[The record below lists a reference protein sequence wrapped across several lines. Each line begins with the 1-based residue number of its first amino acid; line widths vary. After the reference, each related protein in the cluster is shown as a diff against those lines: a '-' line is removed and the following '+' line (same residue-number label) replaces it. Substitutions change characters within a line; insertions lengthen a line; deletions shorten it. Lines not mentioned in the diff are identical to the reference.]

1 MKIIALSILNVLD
14 ETQKIQNFSLF
25 EFKKNINKIIDKKFI
40 DYLGFQEELNS
51 VISKYVSKTKQKKYL
66 QQTYKSF
73 TSAHIITEI
82 VNRSIIE
89 NVTDNVRIM
98 RDMVDR

>member
-1 MKIIALSILNVLD
+1 M
-14 ETQKIQNFSLF
+14 
-25 EFKKNINKIIDKKFI
+25 
-40 DYLGFQEELNS
+40 
-51 VISKYVSKTKQKKYL
+51 ISKYVSKTKQKKYL

-73 TSAHIITEI
+73 TSAHIIKEI

>member
-51 VISKYVSKTKQKKYL
+51 VINKYISKTKKKHL

-73 TSAHIITEI
+73 TGAHIIKEKVKQ
-82 VNRSIIE
+82 VNNRKCY
-89 NVTDNVRIM
+89 
-98 RDMVDR
+98 

>member
-51 VISKYVSKTKQKKYL
+51 VISKYVSKTKQKIYL

-73 TSAHIITEI
+73 TSAHIIKEI

>member
-1 MKIIALSILNVLD
+1 MKVIALSILNLLD

-51 VISKYVSKTKQKKYL
+51 VINKYISKTKKKTFTANLQIFYWCTHNQGNSEQVNNQKCY
-66 QQTYKSF
+66 
-73 TSAHIITEI
+73 
-82 VNRSIIE
+82 
-89 NVTDNVRIM
+89 
-98 RDMVDR
+98 

>member
-51 VISKYVSKTKQKKYL
+51 VINKYISKTKKKHL

-73 TSAHIITEI
+73 TGAHIIKEI
-82 VNRSIIE
+82 VNRSIIK